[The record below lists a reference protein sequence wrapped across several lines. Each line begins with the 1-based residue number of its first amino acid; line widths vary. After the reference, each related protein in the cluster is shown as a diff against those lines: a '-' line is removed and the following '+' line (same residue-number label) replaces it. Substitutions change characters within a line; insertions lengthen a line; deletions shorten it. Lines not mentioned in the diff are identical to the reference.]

1 VGIHVSVG
9 SQLATGQLQP
19 EAADALLTADQAP
32 GGSILLVG
40 SPSVQVLS
48 PRTFTSNGTA
58 DAVYSSAAVRASAA
72 LGASST
78 PAQELDA
85 LVQQVDETSDAGA
98 GTVVLRAEDAAVLA
112 PTLLRAPAA
121 TGLLQIRGTALGP
134 APWAIV
140 GVDIG
145 DTVSRLVIWVSD
157 QELLAYCER
166 GVGVDVP
173 VVVRTL
179 GGTSA
184 EEQTDAFS
192 VSLAVIGYERP
203 IVEEI
208 EPPYSLTG
216 PNVSGDFRIRGQH
229 FGFKQEDIDEVY
241 VGSNLC

>member
-1 VGIHVSVG
+1 
-9 SQLATGQLQP
+9 
-19 EAADALLTADQAP
+19 
-32 GGSILLVG
+32 VG

-72 LGASST
+72 LGAAST
-78 PAQELDA
+78 PAQEMDA
-85 LVQQVDETSDAGA
+85 LLQYVVEISESHTGP
-98 GTVVLRAEDAAVLA
+98 VVLSADDAAVLA

-121 TGLLQIRGTALGP
+121 TGLLQIRGLSLGP
-134 APWAIV
+134 APWAIA

-145 DTVSRLVIWVSD
+145 DTVSRLVIMVSN

-184 EEQTDAFS
+184 EEETGEFS
-192 VSLAVIGYERP
+192 VPLAVIGYERP

-208 EPPYSLTG
+208 EPPYSLSG
-216 PNVSGDFRIRGQH
+216 PDVSASFVIRGQH
-229 FGFKQEDIDEVY
+229 FGFKQADIDDVY
-241 VGSNLC
+241 VGSNIC